1 MIKSFDN
8 IGYNGFNNETEVFS
22 DEQLSGKVNQYA
34 LLSSIFDYDLEA
46 DGDFISLGVL
56 KPLRKNSKD
65 FIRCK
70 INIDELTKERA
81 SRSRSIYIDVLDKI
95 NKSGNKFSEAQ
106 IVIGE
111 FNNFL
116 FLTNEK
122 FGKKMNIYLEIED
135 SKDYNPERRN
145 QISKTNRAVSAIDD
159 ATSRQ
164 DSRFSEEIN
173 LNPITKYCF
182 GINNNLDVQVGLY
195 GNKFVYNLFEKEYSI
210 INDLIPDHNAIKQNE
225 ENLLKMVD
233 YLNRTNVVGKT
244 VDYIADVIDSELI
257 RFENNINS
265 SALFPEK
272 ERDNHTSGLYVL
284 RFCYDD
290 ASKDKMDKVD
300 EYIRDFIGAEEQFR
314 VVYEGYRP
322 NKENADAKPEKKIF
336 VNILLC
342 KK

>member
-70 INIDELTKERA
+70 INIDELTKERV

-182 GINNNLDVQVGLY
+182 GVNNNLDVQVGLY

-322 NKENADAKPEKKIF
+322 NKEDADAKPEKKIF

>member
-8 IGYNGFNNETEVFS
+8 IGYNGFNNKAEVFS
-22 DEQLSGKVNQYA
+22 NEQLSGKVNQYA

-56 KPLRKNSKD
+56 KPLKKNSKD

-70 INIDELTKERA
+70 ININELTKERA

-135 SKDYNPERRN
+135 SKDYNPKSRN

-159 ATSRQ
+159 ATLRQ
-164 DSRFSEEIN
+164 DSRFSGESN
-173 LNPITKYCF
+173 FNFITKYGF
-182 GINNNLDVQVGLY
+182 GINNNVDVQVGLY
-195 GNKFVYNLFEKEYSI
+195 ENKFVQNLFDKEYSI

-233 YLNRTNVVGKT
+233 YLNRTKVVGKT

-257 RFENNINS
+257 KFENAINS
-265 SALFPEK
+265 RALFPEK
-272 ERDNHTSGLYVL
+272 ERDNHTDGLYVL

-290 ASKDKMDKVD
+290 VSKDKMDKVD

-314 VVYEGYRP
+314 VVYEGYKL
-322 NKENADAKPEKKIF
+322 NKENTGAKPEKKIF

-342 KK
+342 QK

>member
-70 INIDELTKERA
+70 INIDELTKERV

-145 QISKTNRAVSAIDD
+145 QISKTNRAVTAIDD

-173 LNPITKYCF
+173 INPITKYCF
-182 GINNNLDVQVGLY
+182 GINDNLDVQVGLY

-314 VVYEGYRP
+314 VVYEGYRL

>member
-70 INIDELTKERA
+70 INIDELTKERV

-135 SKDYNPERRN
+135 SKDYNPKRRN

-164 DSRFSEEIN
+164 DSRFSDEIN

-195 GNKFVYNLFEKEYSI
+195 GNKFVYNLFDKEYSI

-233 YLNRTNVVGKT
+233 YLNRTNVVCKT

-322 NKENADAKPEKKIF
+322 NKEDAGAKPEKKIF